1 MKTFAAVS
9 VVLVLSSLG
18 ACQSSNGSSSNADET
33 VAAPSGLVVEPLDG
47 GAHLTWHDNSDN
59 EASFMIER
67 KMPGE
72 DWMTVGMVPF
82 NTTAFHDPQ
91 IMAGVT
97 YMYRV
102 MAMPKSGDHGS
113 YSNEAMCM
121 GPAGS
126 GAAGSG
132 STGHDAH
139 HSGGA

>member
-1 MKTFAAVS
+1 MKNLAAMS
-9 VVLVLSSLG
+9 VILMLTLG
-18 ACQSSNGSSSNADET
+18 ACKSGSGSSSSSDTT
-33 VAAPSGLVVEPLDG
+33 VAAPRDLVAEPLDG

-72 DWMTVGMVPF
+72 DWMTIGMVPF
-82 NTTAFHDPQ
+82 NTTAYHDPQ
-91 IMAGVT
+91 IMSGVT
-97 YMYRV
+97 YVYRV
-102 MAMPKSGDHGS
+102 MAMPKSGDNGS

-132 STGHDAH
+132 STAHDAH
-139 HSGGA
+139 HTGGA